1 MSNSEDIDAIDMFV
15 KGKMSLV
22 ATHPPLGAV
31 IDEWNTFAKSV
42 KGSWWI
48 SDADVAKAKLIRD
61 RINAAAGEADLVA
74 LGFKPADNPAYQ
86 VPLDQILGKTG
97 AEIAAAEKKQTAL
110 RESTAQKQPL
120 LDVGSKDKRA
130 IMIAQ
135 SIVGV
140 KPTGIYDVKITKPA
154 VVKWQKMRK
163 INPASGKFG
172 PLSWASSR
180 CGGSAD
186 DRMPCAWPTA
196 IAEGIA
202 QDLGGEDRH
211 AEALGERGPPD
222 DFVGRQ
228 RRVDRAHEL
237 LLSKPQIED
246 LTPTER
252 RILKLVGED
261 HTSKEIAEFLKV
273 SVRTVENHRQ
283 NICKKL
289 NLHGTHSLL
298 KFAFDN
304 SSYL

>member
-172 PLSWASSR
+172 PLSWASAGISDVQLVAAKDPIA
-180 CGGSAD
+180 SVAPPLPP
-186 DRMPCAWPTA
+186 MPEPAFAPPPPAAVPPKPVIAATPKKPVVVGKVPVTALPGPAGTTTAHTTALEAGFVSGLPWWGKA
-196 IAEGIA
+196 IA
-202 QDLGGEDRH
+202 
-211 AEALGERGPPD
+211 ALGIGGAIFAATKPKMLK
-222 DFVGRQ
+222 GR
-228 RRVDRAHEL
+228 
-237 LLSKPQIED
+237 
-246 LTPTER
+246 
-252 RILKLVGED
+252 
-261 HTSKEIAEFLKV
+261 
-273 SVRTVENHRQ
+273 
-283 NICKKL
+283 
-289 NLHGTHSLL
+289 
-298 KFAFDN
+298 
-304 SSYL
+304 